1 LTFIFQEGIS
11 SETKALIAERVNAE
25 VAAIRAQ
32 LEEAFKLKEQEMR
45 QKIEGLQRAAA
56 H

>member
-1 LTFIFQEGIS
+1 MIQ
-11 SETKALIAERVNAE
+11 ETKALIAQRVNAE

-32 LEEAFKLKEQEMR
+32 LEQSFQQKEQEMR
-45 QKIEGLQRAAA
+45 AKIEGLQRAAA